1 MILLNTPHNPTG
13 KVFALDELEGIAAL
27 AIERDLLVVTDEVYD
42 RIVFAPAMHVSIASL
57 PGMWERTITINS
69 TGKTFSLTGW
79 KIGYAVGPAEL
90 VGAIQAAHQ
99 FITFAS
105 GTPFQ
110 DALATAMELSRSNG
124 YYDQLVREYTH
135 RKQLL
140 ESALA
145 EADLD
150 ILPIG
155 GSYFLMADISGLG
168 FDTDVAFCEW
178 LVESIGVA
186 AVPPSAFYQDPSS
199 APLLAR
205 FCFAKS
211 DATIAAAAERLRNIG
226 AVEP

>member
-1 MILLNTPHNPTG
+1 LILLNTPHNPTG
-13 KVFALDELEGIAAL
+13 KVFALDELEQIAAL

-42 RIVFAPAMHVSIASL
+42 RIVFSPAMHISIASL

-79 KIGYAVGPAEL
+79 KIGWAMGPVEL
-90 VGAIQAAHQ
+90 VGPIQAAHQ

-110 DALATAMELSRSNG
+110 DALAFAMEESRENG
-124 YYDQLVREYTH
+124 YYDQLVRDYAH
-135 RKQLL
+135 RKNLL

-145 EADLD
+145 GAELTT
-150 ILPIG
+150 LPIG

-168 FDTDVAFCEW
+168 FANDVAFCEW

-186 AVPPSAFYQDPSS
+186 AVPPSAFYLEPST

-211 DATIAAAAERLRNIG
+211 DTTIAAAAERLRNIG
-226 AVEP
+226 SVEP